1 MVDILKTFVTIDDAQ
16 IKDKVMKKPNLLV
29 EQFLSMLKIF
39 LIFVILNNLIWA
51 GVFFGYV
58 DRSFGGSYDIAMT
71 QDGENN
77 NQSLTNGAAE
87 NKDKN

>member
-1 MVDILKTFVTIDDAQ
+1 
-16 IKDKVMKKPNLLV
+16 MKKPNLLI
-29 EQFLSMLKIF
+29 EQFMSMMKFF

-51 GVFFGYV
+51 CVHFGYV
-58 DRSFGGSYDIAMT
+58 SKSFGGSYDIAMT

-87 NKDKN
+87 DKDQNKGS

>member
-1 MVDILKTFVTIDDAQ
+1 
-16 IKDKVMKKPNLLV
+16 MKQPNLLV

-39 LIFVILNNLIWA
+39 LVFVILNNLIWA
-51 GVFFGYV
+51 AVHFGYV
-58 DRSFGGSYDIAMT
+58 SKSFGGSYDIAMT

-87 NKDKN
+87 DKDQSKGH